1 MPIYEYECPSCGQF
15 EVTQRI
21 TEESLKRCPH
31 CKKRKVRKLMSN
43 TSFQLKGSGWYIT
56 DYARKGGAGPGSGE
70 SKGPGESS
78 GEAKG
83 AGEAKGSGESSGES
97 KGSSESKS
105 SGESKSTSKS
115 SEGKRKIGKKES
127 KAA

>member
-21 TEESLKRCPH
+21 TEESLTRCPH

-56 DYARKGGAGPGSGE
+56 DYARKGGASGPGSGE
-70 SKGPGESS
+70 AKGPGESS

-83 AGEAKGSGESSGES
+83 AGEAKGSGES
-97 KGSSESKS
+97 KGSSES
-105 SGESKSTSKS
+105 SGESKSASKS
-115 SEGKRKIGKKES
+115 GEGKGKTGKKEN